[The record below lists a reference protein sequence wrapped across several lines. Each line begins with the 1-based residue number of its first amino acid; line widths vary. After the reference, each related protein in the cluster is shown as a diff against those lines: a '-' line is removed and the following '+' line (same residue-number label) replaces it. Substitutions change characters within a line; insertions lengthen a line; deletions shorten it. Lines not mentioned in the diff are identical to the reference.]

1 MYVAQKELFVAK
13 MAIMIGLLKG
23 KCLKSFKKKLEVCL
37 TERLNE
43 FGVSAFGIFQM
54 ILSRFF

>member
-1 MYVAQKELFVAK
+1 
-13 MAIMIGLLKG
+13 MAIMIGLLKCKG
-23 KCLKSFKKKLEVCL
+23 LKSFKKKLEVCL

-54 ILSRFF
+54 ILSRSF